1 MINMI
6 GTCLIAIVVFALLS
20 TPARGDIV
28 ETGNIDG
35 PVLVFVP
42 GLASHG
48 DLWTPWVEKYQ
59 TTHRVFVVTAPGFA
73 GEAPRGEDAPFLK
86 ATVDEIANHLEVR
99 GVQDAVFV
107 GHSIGGLMSVMTAN
121 EYPELAK
128 KVLVVDSLPY
138 LGAMF
143 MPGLPH
149 DQIVARANAMQAQM
163 ANAPRDAYLAQQ
175 RAGIGIQSKTQAFL
189 PTLLKWGEASDQKTV
204 AKAFG
209 EAIRMDYRE
218 NLKSI
223 TAEILVL
230 AAHSAEMP
238 FTKEAAH
245 SLYSTQYDNLANG
258 RVEVIED
265 SFHFIMIDQ
274 PDAFSA
280 KLDTFLK

>member
-1 MINMI
+1 MI
-6 GTCLIAIVVFALLS
+6 GSCLIAIVVFVIL
-20 TPARGDIV
+20 TPSAKADII
-28 ETGNIDG
+28 ENGNAEG
-35 PVLVFVP
+35 PAIVFVP

-48 DLWTPWVEKYQ
+48 DLWAPWVKKYQ
-59 TTHRVFVVTAPGFA
+59 ASHRVFVVTAPGFA
-73 GEAPRGEDAPFLK
+73 GETPRSEDVPFLK
-86 ATVDEIANHLEVR
+86 ATVDEIANHLKSKKIE
-99 GVQDAVFV
+99 GAVFV

-121 EYPELAK
+121 EYPELVE

-143 MPGLPH
+143 MPGLAH
-149 DQIVARANAMQAQM
+149 DQVVARANAMQAQM
-163 ANAPRDAYLAQQ
+163 ANTPRDAYLAQQ
-175 RAGIGIQSKTQAFL
+175 RAGIGIQSKTQVFL
-189 PTLLKWGEASDQKTV
+189 PTLLKWGETSDQRTV

-209 EAIRMDYRE
+209 EALRTDYRD
-218 NLKSI
+218 NLKGI
-223 TAEILVL
+223 NAEILVL

-245 SLYSTQYDNLANG
+245 SLYSAQYGNLPNG

-274 PDAFSA
+274 PDVFGA